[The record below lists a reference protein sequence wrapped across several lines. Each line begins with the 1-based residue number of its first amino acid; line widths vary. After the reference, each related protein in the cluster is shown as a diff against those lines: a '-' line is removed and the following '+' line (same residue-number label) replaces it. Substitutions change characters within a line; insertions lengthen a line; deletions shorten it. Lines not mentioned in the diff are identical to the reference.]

1 MIADGLGTTRMQV
14 TEETLLNPN
23 RNPNLTKEQIEG
35 YLKEYLNVQK
45 VGHWVFGRH
54 ACLGCV

>member
-1 MIADGLGTTRMQV
+1 MQV